1 MRGVLVAE
9 EDSFQNFYIEKIFE
23 SIWKDGLNM
32 NDQNII
38 DKILKNLGVNPTT
51 FSLRT
56 SSQSIKEQLKR
67 KTNEAY
73 ELGIFGAP
81 TFLVN
86 NKIFWGQDR
95 FEYALAESLK

>member
-1 MRGVLVAE
+1 M
-9 EDSFQNFYIEKIFE
+9 I
-23 SIWKDGLNM
+23 
-32 NDQNII
+32 
-38 DKILKNLGVNPTT
+38 KILLIKFVKNLGINPTT

-95 FEYALAESLK
+95 LEYALAESLK

>member
-1 MRGVLVAE
+1 MY
-9 EDSFQNFYIEKIFE
+9 YIDKVFDAV
-23 SIWKDGLNM
+23 WQDGFNM

-38 DKILKNLGVNPTT
+38 DKILKNLGINPTT

-95 FEYALAESLK
+95 LEYALAESLK

>member
-1 MRGVLVAE
+1 MFSA
-9 EDSFQNFYIEKIFE
+9 
-23 SIWKDGLNM
+23 IWGDGLNM

-38 DKILKNLGVNPTT
+38 DKILKNLGINPTT

-95 FEYALAESLK
+95 LEYALAESLK